1 MLTALGKWQSWLQ
14 TSFSSPLKT
23 ALPTTPPV
31 TQVLQKEVVPFDWLW
46 QWHKQLSLVKMSE
59 FFLYK
64 KQMGPEQR

>member
-1 MLTALGKWQSWLQ
+1 MLTVLGEWQSWLQ

-23 ALPTTPPV
+23 VLPTTPPV
-31 TQVLQKEVVPFDWLW
+31 TQVLQKEAVPFNWLW
-46 QWHKQLSLVKMSE
+46 QWHKKLSLVKMSE